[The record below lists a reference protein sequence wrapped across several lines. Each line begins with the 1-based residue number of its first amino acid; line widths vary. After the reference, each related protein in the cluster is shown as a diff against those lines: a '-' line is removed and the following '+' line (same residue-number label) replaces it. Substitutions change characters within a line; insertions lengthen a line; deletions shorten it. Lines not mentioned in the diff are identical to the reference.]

1 MVSIE
6 YSLVRLL
13 PNLKRSLRL
22 ANIKRTPEQY
32 VKRTLRLTGYGTFA
46 IAAFIFFVTAR
57 TLPLAAVVAV
67 MVFATFLGSV
77 LLFLFLVNAPSG
89 IAKKR
94 QRDIDKDVLFAGR
107 YMLMKIESGSP
118 IISALA
124 DASKG
129 YGIAAKY
136 FKEIIDRINTGIPVE
151 DALEEAR
158 SYASSEKFKKILW
171 QLLVT
176 LKTGTDVVAP
186 LKTALASI
194 AKEQIIEIQAYGRK
208 LNSLMLFYMV
218 TGCVAPS
225 LGFAM
230 FIIIGSF
237 ISLELNNSALFAVLF
252 FLVILQGFF
261 LIIIKAARP
270 SVDI

>member
-1 MVSIE
+1 MASIE
-6 YSLVRLL
+6 YTLARML
-13 PNLKRSLRL
+13 PGLKRSLRL
-22 ANIKRTPEQY
+22 ANIKRTPEQF
-32 VKRTLRLTGYGTFA
+32 VKRAVRLTAYGAFS
-46 IAAFIFFVTAR
+46 IAAFTFFVTAKNMSA
-57 TLPLAAVVAV
+57 AAVVMLMIFV
-67 MVFATFLGSV
+67 TLVGSV
-77 LLFLFLVNAPSG
+77 LLFLFLVNAPG
-89 IAKKR
+89 GMAKKR
-94 QRDIDKDVLFAGR
+94 QREIDKDVLFAGR

-136 FKEIIDRINTGIPVE
+136 FKEIVDRINTGIPVE

-186 LKTALASI
+186 LKSALASI
-194 AKEQIIEIQAYGRK
+194 AKEQMIEIQKYGRK

-218 TGCVAPS
+218 AGCVAPS

-237 ISLELNNSALFAVLF
+237 ISLELPNAALFAVLF
-252 FLVILQGFF
+252 FLVVLQGFF
-261 LIIIKAARP
+261 LMMIKASRP
-270 SVDI
+270 SVDL

>member
-1 MVSIE
+1 MVAIE

-13 PNLKRSLRL
+13 PGLKRSLRF
-22 ANIKRTPEQY
+22 ANIRRTPEQY
-32 VKRTLRLTGYGTFA
+32 VKRALRLTVYGAFA
-46 IAAFIFFVTAR
+46 FAAFIFFATAKSQS
-57 TLPLAAVVAV
+57 PVIVALFV
-67 MVFATFLGSV
+67 IFGSFWGGILTF
-77 LLFLFLVNAPSG
+77 FFLVNAPKG

-94 QRDIDKDVLFAGR
+94 QREIDKDVLFAGR
-107 YMLMKIESGSP
+107 YMMMKLESGSS
-118 IISALA
+118 ITGALT

-136 FKEIIDRINTGIPVE
+136 FKEIADSINTGVAVE

-176 LKTGTDVVAP
+176 LKTGTDVTEP
-186 LKTALASI
+186 LKSALAGI
-194 AKEQIIEIQAYGRK
+194 AKQQLIEIQAYGKK

-218 TGCVAPS
+218 TACVAPS
-225 LGFAM
+225 LGLAM

-237 ISLELNNSALFAVLF
+237 INFELSNSVLFAALF
-252 FLVILQGFF
+252 FLVVIQGFF
-261 LIIIKAARP
+261 LMMIKGARP
-270 SVDI
+270 SVEF